1 MGFLKIFYSLDLF
14 QRPIYL
20 HFKDKEKL
28 STKLGLFL
36 SVIIY
41 AIIIYTLAT
50 SDIFRRN
57 YPRIYNSEGSSK
69 SRPLIDF
76 NNKMLAVMLTDE
88 YENQYYDPTIF
99 SINAKSIYFKR
110 NSKNFSNFEIVY
122 SENKELVN
130 CSKSSYQQSV
140 ISAFG
145 INKFFCLKNNSFSL
159 EGFFD
164 EATLKT
170 LILDVSAC
178 DNLTM
183 NNTCKTP
190 TEIKNFMRNKKF
202 NFLYSDNVI
211 DLQNYDT
218 PITEKFHNEFQ
229 ILSSSVKKIV
239 NIYYKKVNILTDDG
253 LFSHNPSYQD
263 TFVFDNRETDFVFD
277 SSDQNMEN
285 LYLLVQFFSATN
297 SNKMERYYQNFAEL
311 FATLGGL
318 LNSLIIL
325 GFFLSYVE
333 KNLYLTQKIMNNLY
347 SFQPDKKQLD
357 KIRTIRTM
365 IEKNSENIN
374 PLIPHHSDT
383 AENILHQSHRSPET
397 NSMRKSNIQSSPE
410 LNHDNLQ
417 NFIELAVIK
426 EESNQEEKF
435 PAIQNNYSKAEGI
448 AEKIDSLLIKNQ
460 INTKETIP
468 NFASTEKLQSDLRI
482 RHVHSELYQSEV
494 LSDHDKVQTPRL
506 AEANKR
512 ISIEN
517 LEKKPSEETKTNSE
531 SLADS
536 EKTHWYSLKNIRKK
550 VKNFTNLYKK
560 KEEINKETA
569 ENLPR
574 FQEFQ
579 DSKNKIIVNL
589 CNYFKLQ
596 CSRVFCC
603 KTSFKEKLFIRAQ
616 ELYAKE
622 LDIVHILRRLQ
633 EIEKMKLV
641 LFNPKQLVLFNL
653 LAKPMI
659 YLEENKSTGDNRKE
673 GGYRMSEIIKSTMK
687 KDNLKEAIEFYENV
701 ENRQHFNEI
710 DRRLFQMLDSNVND
724 FLKYFQ

>member
-1 MGFLKIFYSLDLF
+1 MGFLKNFYSLDLF

-41 AIIIYTLAT
+41 AIIIYTLTT

-57 YPRIYNSEGSSK
+57 YPKIYNSEGSTQ
-69 SRPLIDF
+69 SRPYIDF
-76 NNKMLAVMLTDE
+76 TNKMFAVMLTDE
-88 YENQYYDPTIF
+88 NQNQYYDPTIF
-99 SINAKSIYFKR
+99 SINVKSIYFQR
-110 NSKNFSNFEIVY
+110 NKKNLSDFEIVY
-122 SENKELVN
+122 SENKEIVN
-130 CSKSSYQQSV
+130 CTESSYQQNV
-140 ISAFG
+140 ISKFG

-164 EATLKT
+164 ETTLKT
-170 LILDVSAC
+170 LIIDVLAC

-190 TEIKNFMRNKKF
+190 TEIKTFMKNKKF
-202 NFLYSDNVI
+202 SFLYSDNVI
-211 DLQNYDT
+211 DLQNYET
-218 PITEKFHNEFQ
+218 PIQEKFHNEFQ
-229 ILSSSVKKIV
+229 ILGSSVKKIV
-239 NIYYKKVNILTDDG
+239 NIYYKKVSILTDDG

-263 TFVFDNRETDFVFD
+263 TFVFDSRETDFVFE
-277 SSDQNMEN
+277 SSDQNIDN
-285 LYLLVQFFSATN
+285 LYLIVQFFSAAN

-374 PLIPHHSDT
+374 PLMPRHSDT
-383 AENILHQSHRSPET
+383 TENIHHQSPET
-397 NSMRKSNIQSSPE
+397 NSLRKSNLQSSPE
-410 LNHDNLQ
+410 LNNENLQ

-426 EESNQEEKF
+426 EESNQDERF
-435 PAIQNNYSKAEGI
+435 PVIANNYNQGESI
-448 AEKIDSLLIKNQ
+448 AEKIDSFLIKNQ

-468 NFASTEKLQSDLRI
+468 NFASTEKLQSDFKI
-482 RHVHSELYQSEV
+482 RHVHSELYQSEI
-494 LSDHDKVQTPRL
+494 LSDHDKMQTPKQ
-506 AEANKR
+506 AEVNKR
-512 ISIEN
+512 VSLEN
-517 LEKKPSEETKTNSE
+517 FEKKPSEESKTNTDSF
-531 SLADS
+531 ADS
-536 EKTHWYSLKNIRKK
+536 EKVHWYSLKNIRKK

-560 KEEINKETA
+560 KDEINKETT
-569 ENLPR
+569 ENLHR

-603 KTSFKEKLFIRAQ
+603 KTSFNEKLFIRAQ
-616 ELYAKE
+616 ELYTKE

-659 YLEENKSTGDNRKE
+659 YLEENKNISDNRRE

-687 KDNLKEAIEFYENV
+687 KDNLKEAMQFYENT

-710 DRRLFQMLDSNVND
+710 DRRLFQMLDSNVKD